1 MGEVAL
7 LGGLLLK
14 QKLISAAQLQNTLM
28 NQAICGMR
36 LGDLLLE
43 AKLISPEQLERAL
56 QEQAI
61 RRRGQ
66 WVI

>member
-1 MGEVAL
+1 MGDIAQ

-14 QKLISAAQLQNTLM
+14 QNLISAAQLQATLM

-61 RRRGQ
+61 RRKGH